1 MQSILLLFLP
11 VVFIEIGLKV
21 FAIRHVWRRSDLEIS
36 TLWVWIAVIALISL
50 FGWLAYLVLGRQ
62 PRHA

>member
-1 MQSILLLFLP
+1 MESKLLFFLP

-36 TLWVWIAVIALISL
+36 TRWVWIAVIALISL
-50 FGWLAYLVLGRQ
+50 FGCLSYLVFGRQ